1 MCATFSRWHAKSAET
16 RASYSRRQ
24 CRHSIVYP
32 CRVCVISPGRPLC
45 ILAAIFPFSSD
56 RRPQMAL
63 AARPLNSIR
72 FVFLSIANGSG
83 AKYLARRSNWKWNW
97 MKFRMICF
105 AFAVNIQQMALTGGK
120 FKKVSMKWKKRRC
133 QQFSGFFYS
142 TKFSRHWK
150 INR

>member
-24 CRHSIVYP
+24 CRHSIVYL

-120 FKKVSMKWKKRRC
+120 FKKVSMKWKKGDVNN
-133 QQFSGFFYS
+133 FLVFFIRLNFHA
-142 TKFSRHWK
+142 TEK
-150 INR
+150 